1 MTDPDP
7 LGARRPRRRRAAEEH
22 RGTRVTLQD
31 VADLAGVSV
40 TTASRV
46 VNEGA
51 RKVGP
56 TMAAR
61 VARAV
66 AELGYQANLPA
77 RAVAVG
83 YTSIDRKSVG

>member
-1 MTDPDP
+1 
-7 LGARRPRRRRAAEEH
+7 
-22 RGTRVTLQD
+22 VTLQD

-61 VARAV
+61 VARESDARPV
-66 AELGYQANLPA
+66 RPELR
-77 RAVAVG
+77 RAW
-83 YTSIDRKSVG
+83 